1 MIRTLLAAG
10 AAALSAASAIAQDA
24 PGAAVEALYEVI
36 SGPVGEARDW
46 DRFRTLFTE
55 HARMTVVTPGEEG
68 VRIASLSPEDYIER
82 AGPNLVRI
90 GFTETETRR
99 RTYQYGEMA
108 TILSG
113 YEGVRTDTGET
124 IAVGINTL
132 VLVEQDGAW
141 KIVSI
146 AWRPADEA
154 WPVEAGF
161 EAAE

>member
-1 MIRTLLAAG
+1 MIRTALGAALALAA
-10 AAALSAASAIAQDA
+10 ANPAVAQET
-24 PGAAVEALYEVI
+24 PGETIEALYDVI

-46 DRFRTLFTE
+46 DRFRSLLTD
-55 HARMTVVTPGEEG
+55 HARMTVVTPGEDG

-99 RTYQYGEMA
+99 RTYQYGELA
-108 TILSG
+108 TVLSG

-124 IAVGINTL
+124 VAVGINTL
-132 VLVEQDGAW
+132 VLVQQDGEW
-141 KIVSI
+141 KIASI

-161 EAAE
+161 TAAE

>member
-10 AAALSAASAIAQDA
+10 AAALCAAPALAQDT

-36 SGPVGEARDW
+36 SGPVGAARDW
-46 DRFRTLFTE
+46 DRFRSLFAE
-55 HARMTVVTPGEEG
+55 HARMTVVTPGEDS

-154 WPVEAGF
+154 WPVESGF
-161 EAAE
+161 EATE